1 MQAIPQEKPKLEEGK
16 YKYVSLCQIHGS
28 HFHKRIERI
37 KKTKEKERKE
47 LIIKDIKDKLSLLF
61 VSSLILTGLAGRTS
75 CPHLHFVNDN
85 GTLEKF
91 VKARRL
97 DTWSLDNQTRN

>member
-1 MQAIPQEKPKLEEGK
+1 MFSLRETCKPFHKEKPKLEKGK

-47 LIIKDIKDKLSLLF
+47 LIIKDIKDKLRLLF
-61 VSSLILTGLAGRTS
+61 VFS
-75 CPHLHFVNDN
+75 
-85 GTLEKF
+85 
-91 VKARRL
+91 
-97 DTWSLDNQTRN
+97 

>member
-37 KKTKEKERKE
+37 KKTKEKERK
-47 LIIKDIKDKLSLLF
+47 LIIKDIKDKLRLLF
-61 VSSLILTGLAGRTS
+61 VFS
-75 CPHLHFVNDN
+75 
-85 GTLEKF
+85 
-91 VKARRL
+91 
-97 DTWSLDNQTRN
+97 